1 MTLAEQLDLQAKYAD
16 ALIDQAKAE
25 SDLRA
30 AQSRLQAA
38 SNKALAARRELAIAL
53 DLRTE
58 IPERL
63 R

>member
-38 SNKALAARRELAIAL
+38 SNKALTARRELAIAL